1 MVDYFALALTHALL
15 ALAAWR
21 LVQRADLDSDPAPE
35 EQAESAEVAPATSVP
50 RLRPLTRNGAPHA

>member
-21 LVQRADLDSDPAPE
+21 LVQRADLDHDPAEDDAKPGGPPDRGPD
-35 EQAESAEVAPATSVP
+35 ARA
-50 RLRPLTRNGAPHA
+50 